1 MFLGED
7 LQSKKVLRA
16 GDKAGVLLRA
26 QAPMTETAPVNCRG
40 AGSTGGACVCTRV
53 CVPANHFCLHWAKRI
68 HLS

>member
-26 QAPMTETAPVNCRG
+26 QAPVTETAPVNCRG
-40 AGSTGGACVCTRV
+40 QGAQVELVCAYV
-53 CVPANHFCLHWAKRI
+53 CVSLQIISVCIGLRGYI
-68 HLS
+68 